1 VREGLTHNAWIFVF
15 RLDTSSSS
23 AVSPVKVIARI
34 RVSATD
40 LVEHALVTLPRNMM
54 VWVTGEDMLVGRI
67 RDRIRRVVPA
77 IMLE

>member
-1 VREGLTHNAWIFVF
+1 
-15 RLDTSSSS
+15 
-23 AVSPVKVIARI
+23 
-34 RVSATD
+34 
-40 LVEHALVTLPRNMM
+40 MM